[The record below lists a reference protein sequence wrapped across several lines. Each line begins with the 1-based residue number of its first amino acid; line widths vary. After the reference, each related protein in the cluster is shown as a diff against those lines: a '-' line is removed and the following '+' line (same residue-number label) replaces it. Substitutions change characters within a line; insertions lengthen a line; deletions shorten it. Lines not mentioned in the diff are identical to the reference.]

1 MQTQTIVS
9 MESFALSGG
18 FDGSAED
25 CTLAVIR
32 ALEYCRQLERP
43 KLVFPKGRYHFWPER
58 AVERHYY
65 ISNHDQEQT
74 RHIVFPLIGFR
85 HLTVDGQG
93 SEFIFHGVLT
103 PFVIDASQHITLT
116 RFSVDWER
124 PLLSQGTVARVGDD
138 FFDVEIAPQYPYEIV
153 DRKLHFHGEGWME
166 RVKGLIEMDPQTCA
180 PAYQSGDWLNYG
192 HYAPL
197 AAEEITP
204 GLVRHCGPMKRKPA
218 VGSELVFQCGKRN
231 AAGIF
236 IKDSEDVRVE
246 SVDMFHAFGMGVIAQ
261 RTADIV
267 LDQFCVKRKPG
278 SERLFTTR
286 ADATHFV
293 YCRGTIRIEN
303 CLFENQMDDPCNVH
317 GIYVTLEERIS
328 EDTLLLR
335 LNHFQQT
342 GVRVIGPGDTLQFV
356 SAATFAPYAN
366 AKVKQ
371 VEPVNRHYWLV
382 TFEQPLPPEIAV
394 GDLAENIDWSPDLIV
409 RHSTVRANRARGFLI
424 TTPGQVLLEHNTIS
438 APGAGIK
445 ISGDAN
451 SWYESGAVR
460 DVTIRSNTFLDCN
473 YCYPH
478 WGKAVIDIDPVIRE
492 PERLPDCFHRNIR
505 IEGNRFRTYEHALV
519 NGHSVDGLVFAD
531 NVIET
536 TDHYPKHHGLVH
548 AIELTASRNVSIYGN
563 RMIGEPRTAR
573 IDDQVIAVT

>member
-9 MESFALSGG
+9 MESFGLSGG
-18 FDGSAED
+18 LDGSDQD
-25 CTLAVIR
+25 CTLAVYR
-32 ALEYCRQLERP
+32 ALQYCREVERP

-74 RHIVFPLIGFR
+74 RHIVFPLLGFQ

-103 PFVIDASQHITLT
+103 PFVIDESQHVTLM

-124 PLLSQGTVARVGDD
+124 PLLSQGTVTSVGDD
-138 FFDVEIAPQYPYEIV
+138 FFDVQVPPQYTYEII
-153 DRKLHFHGEGWME
+153 DRKLHFHGEGWTE
-166 RVKGLIEMDPQTCA
+166 RVKGIIEMDPQTCA

-192 HYAPL
+192 HYAPISVD
-197 AAEEITP
+197 EIAP
-204 GLVRHCGPMKRKPA
+204 GLVRHSGSMKRKPA
-218 VGSELVFQCGKRN
+218 IGSELVFQCGKRN

-246 SVDMFHAFGMGVIAQ
+246 SVDMYHAFGMGVIAQ
-261 RTADIV
+261 RTTDIH
-267 LDQFCVKRKPG
+267 LDAFCVKRKPG
-278 SERLFTTR
+278 STRLFTTR

-317 GIYVTLEERIS
+317 GIYLSIEEQIAD
-328 EDTLLLR
+328 DTLLLK

-342 GVRVIGPGDTLQFV
+342 GVRVIGPGDALRFV
-356 SAATFAPYAN
+356 SAATFAPYAQST
-366 AKVKQ
+366 VKQ

-382 TFEQPLPPEIAV
+382 TFDKPIPPGVAV
-394 GDLAENIDWSPDLIV
+394 RDLAENITWSPDLIV
-409 RHSTVRANRARGFLI
+409 HHCTVRANRARGFLI
-424 TTPGQVLLEHNTIS
+424 TSPGKVLLEHNTIS

-451 SWYESGAVR
+451 SWYESGAVQ

-478 WGKAVIDIDPVIRE
+478 WGKAVIDIDPVIQA
-492 PERLPDCFHRNIR
+492 PETLPACYHRNIR
-505 IEGNRFRTYEHALV
+505 IEGNRFRTYELALV
-519 NGHSVDGLVFAD
+519 KGYSVDGLIFTN

-536 TDHYPKHHGLVH
+536 TDHYPKHRAAVH
-548 AIELTASRNVSIYGN
+548 AIELTASRNVSISGN
-563 RMIGEPRTAR
+563 RIIGEQRTAR
-573 IDDQVIAVT
+573 IGDQVVAVT